1 MWVTA
6 LAKTKRSHWRNPN
19 FEPSSHLWN
28 PSTFRFTPLC
38 GLWRRLF
45 RLYCRTNTGS
55 NRLLTAGRQQQL
67 PRGSQGDEKKHSN
80 SAEPSR
86 AEPSQNCAESRGKKL
101 CYVVSFSHAEWHLIL
116 RLPLLTADW
125 LLSFLKPDICWIFQ
139 TETVIKFNTW
149 GLINLW
155 LPSGYYFLRHAAT
168 LNMKSVSFFTHS
180 QYQLIR
186 AALFCSL

>member
-1 MWVTA
+1 M
-6 LAKTKRSHWRNPN
+6 KRSTVTV
-19 FEPSSHLWN
+19 PSW
-28 PSTFRFTPLC
+28 
-38 GLWRRLF
+38 
-45 RLYCRTNTGS
+45 
-55 NRLLTAGRQQQL
+55 
-67 PRGSQGDEKKHSN
+67 
-80 SAEPSR
+80 

-116 RLPLLTADW
+116 RLPLLTADR

-168 LNMKSVSFFTHS
+168 LNLKSVSFSHTVSISSSGPHCSVHFSSAARRVEGLLTHEL
-180 QYQLIR
+180 LINR
-186 AALFCSL
+186 HRERDHPRRVKVS